1 MINNTQR
8 TTALLLGSAALFCA
22 LGAQAQAVY
31 RIVGL
36 DGKVTFSDKPPANAQ
51 QGKIATTGVGAAA
64 AASSNGSLPFG
75 LRQIVTK
82 YPVVLYSAAQCV
94 PCDSGRALLTS
105 RGVPFSER
113 TIITNEDRAALQRQ
127 MGDTSLPYLTIGGQ
141 RIRGMSESEWTQYLD
156 AAGYPKT
163 SALPAGYKNAAPTP
177 LVPLPTGSPA
187 AKAAEKA
194 AAASEPAAPMSP
206 PANPANP
213 AGITF

>member
-1 MINNTQR
+1 MKKI
-8 TTALLLGSAALFCA
+8 TTAFLLGSVAMLCAAGA
-22 LGAQAQAVY
+22 AQAQTVY
-31 RIVGL
+31 RIVGA
-36 DGKVTFSDKPPANAQ
+36 DGKVTFSDKPPVDVQ

-64 AASSNGSLPFG
+64 TSANSSLPFE
-75 LRQIVTK
+75 LRQIATK
-82 YPVVLYSAAQCV
+82 YPVGLYTSSSCA
-94 PCDSGRALLTS
+94 PCDSGRTLLNS
-105 RGVPFSER
+105 RGVPFKER

-127 MGDTSLPYLTIGGQ
+127 MGDTSLPYLTVGGQ

-163 SALPAGYKNAAPTP
+163 SKLPVGYQSAAPTP

-194 AAASEPAAPMSP
+194 QAAASEPAYQP
-206 PANPANP
+206 PPVANPANP

>member
-8 TTALLLGSAALFCA
+8 TTALLLGSAALLCA

-31 RIVGL
+31 RIVGP

-64 AASSNGSLPFG
+64 AASSNGSLPFE

-94 PCDSGRALLTS
+94 PCDSGRALLTN
-105 RGVPFSER
+105 RGVPFNER
-113 TIITNEDRAALQRQ
+113 TIITNEDRATLQRQ

-156 AAGYPKT
+156 AAGYPKI

-194 AAASEPAAPMSP
+194 AASSEPAAPTSP
-206 PANPANP
+206 PVNPANP

>member
-1 MINNTQR
+1 MNNKR
-8 TTALLLGSAALFCA
+8 FTTALLLGSAALVCA
-22 LGAQAQAVY
+22 LGAQAQVY
-31 RIVGL
+31 RIVGP
-36 DGKVTFSDKPPANAQ
+36 DGKVTFSDKPPANVQ
-51 QGKIATTGVGAAA
+51 QGKVATTGTGAAA
-64 AASSNGSLPFG
+64 AASSNGSLPFE

-163 SALPAGYKNAAPTP
+163 SALPAAYKNAAPTP
-177 LVPLPTGSPA
+177 LVPLPTDSPV
-187 AKAAEKA
+187 AKAADKPA
-194 AAASEPAAPMSP
+194 AVAPEPAP
-206 PANPANP
+206 PTPPPTNPANP
-213 AGITF
+213 AGIKF

>member
-1 MINNTQR
+1 MNINTQR

-31 RIVGL
+31 RIVGP

-51 QGKIATTGVGAAA
+51 QGKVAATGVGAAA
-64 AASSNGSLPFG
+64 AASNNGSLPFE
-75 LRQIVTK
+75 LRQIATK
-82 YPVVLYSAAQCV
+82 YPVVLYTSAQCA
-94 PCDSGRALLTS
+94 PCETGRALLTS
-105 RGVPFSER
+105 RGVPFNER

-163 SALPAGYKNAAPTP
+163 SVLPAGYKNAAPSP
-177 LVPLPTGSPA
+177 LVALPTGSPA
-187 AKAAEKA
+187 AKGSEKPP
-194 AAASEPAAPMSP
+194 AAASEPVIPT
-206 PANPANP
+206 PATNPANP